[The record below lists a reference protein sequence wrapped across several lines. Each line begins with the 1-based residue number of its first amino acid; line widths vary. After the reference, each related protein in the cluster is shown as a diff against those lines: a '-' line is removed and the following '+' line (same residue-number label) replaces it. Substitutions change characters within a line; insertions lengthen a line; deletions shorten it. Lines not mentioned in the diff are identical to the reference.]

1 LYIQQNPDIYP
12 KDTNKIQFTLG
23 FFTEGLPAEWALL
36 FIEKVAKKDQQ
47 KQPEPW
53 GTWNEFHDELNIVFR
68 DLNEEQNEL
77 TKLENLMM
85 KTGQTAMEFFQEF
98 DLYALRADYMKND
111 KVLIRMAEKKIPR
124 QLVRSLYNRGKPSP
138 VYQTW
143 KQHIIDAD
151 NIEREFRDATSHNT
165 TTAAPSNKDINKICS
180 KTRSKSKS
188 KSQDT
193 KKKFFFN
200 HPKPAQT
207 NTQQTGP
214 LQQKPEGKCFLCRK
228 EGHWKKDC
236 SKLKGLAQLRTQIL
250 ELNDTELDVLNGSS
264 SF

>member
-1 LYIQQNPDIYP
+1 
-12 KDTNKIQFTLG
+12 
-23 FFTEGLPAEWALL
+23 
-36 FIEKVAKKDQQ
+36 
-47 KQPEPW
+47 
-53 GTWNEFHDELNIVFR
+53 
-68 DLNEEQNEL
+68 
-77 TKLENLMM
+77 
-85 KTGQTAMEFFQEF
+85 
-98 DLYALRADYMKND
+98 
-111 KVLIRMAEKKIPR
+111 
-124 QLVRSLYNRGKPSP
+124 

-207 NTQQTGP
+207 TPADGP
-214 LQQKPEGKCFLCRK
+214 FATETRGKMFPLREGRTL
-228 EGHWKKDC
+228 EG
-236 SKLKGLAQLRTQIL
+236 GL
-250 ELNDTELDVLNGSS
+250 S
-264 SF
+264 